1 MIGECPAYRGHTIP
15 SVSSAV
21 VPAISRTDVLQFIEL
36 LAVISAGTFGV
47 LLARRKGMDFVG
59 VFSIACMTAFG
70 GGTLRDLFLDR
81 HPLFWIQNDHYPL
94 IVFLLALLTSIR
106 RTIPRVLEK
115 ALYLPD
121 ALGLGLFSVVGTGY
135 ALEAGTSW
143 FIAALLGTIT
153 GTFGGV
159 IGDVVC
165 NELPSLFRSAPLYA
179 TCSFL
184 GCWAYLLLHSTTLP
198 IVAVTGGITAIVLL
212 RLAALYWNI
221 RLPEFSHGGVD
232 DEA

>member
-1 MIGECPAYRGHTIP
+1 
-15 SVSSAV
+15 
-21 VPAISRTDVLQFIEL
+21 VLQFIEL

-59 VFSIACMTAFG
+59 VFSVACMTAFG

-81 HPLFWIQNDHYPL
+81 HPLFWIQNERYPIL
-94 IVFLLALLTSIR
+94 VFALALVTSLIR
-106 RTIPRVLEK
+106 RIPRAVEK

-135 ALEAGTSW
+135 ALQAGTSW
-143 FIAALLGTIT
+143 FLAALLGTIT

-165 NELPSLFRSAPLYA
+165 NEVPSLFRSAPLYA
-179 TCSFL
+179 TCAFV
-184 GCWAYLLLHSTTLP
+184 GCWVYLLLKKAVP
-198 IVAVTGGITAIVLL
+198 QEIVAVAGGIAVIVLF
-212 RLAALYWNI
+212 RLAALYWDL
-221 RLPEFSHGGVD
+221 RLPEFSPVDGGD
-232 DEA
+232 RPRP

>member
-115 ALYLPD
+115 RYICQTRWD
-121 ALGLGLFSVVGTGY
+121 
-135 ALEAGTSW
+135 W
-143 FIAALLGTIT
+143 
-153 GTFGGV
+153 
-159 IGDVVC
+159 VC
-165 NELPSLFRSAPLYA
+165 LAWWARA
-179 TCSFL
+179 T
-184 GCWAYLLLHSTTLP
+184 
-198 IVAVTGGITAIVLL
+198 
-212 RLAALYWNI
+212 R
-221 RLPEFSHGGVD
+221 
-232 DEA
+232 